1 MVQRL
6 AAALAQVK
14 ACNTTENLINEI
26 RQLIKF
32 LYQENQLNERV
43 YNNIVNSMN
52 L

>member
-6 AAALAQVK
+6 AAALAQLK

-32 LYQENQLNERV
+32 LHQEN
-43 YNNIVNSMN
+43 
-52 L
+52 